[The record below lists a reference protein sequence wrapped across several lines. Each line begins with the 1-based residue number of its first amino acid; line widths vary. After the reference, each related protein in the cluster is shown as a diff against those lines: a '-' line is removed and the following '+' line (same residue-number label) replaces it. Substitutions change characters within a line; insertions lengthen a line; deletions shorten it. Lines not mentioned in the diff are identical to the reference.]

1 MATAKKTE
9 TNKEEKKTETIE
21 NSLASDASNESVVE
35 AQQAAEAAV
44 VEAIKNM
51 SID

>member
-1 MATAKKTE
+1 MTAAKKT
-9 TNKEEKKTETIE
+9 TKKEDTTPETIE
-21 NSLASDASNESVVE
+21 NTLASDASNEAIIK

-51 SID
+51 STN